1 MATLARRPRS
11 SRAARAPPVDFGVNA
26 QGTLNVLECT
36 RQHCPEAV
44 FIFTSTN
51 KVYGDTPNFL
61 PLREDACKVS
71 LTMDFEFAG
80 ALIDKAFGAVFH
92 QIANSLVDA
101 FCKQADE
108 VYRG

>member
-1 MATLARRPRS
+1 MRPMKLRLVVDAERMPRASVSPFEPPHIEQLESRHSNPASRKIRS
-11 SRAARAPPVDFGVNA
+11 RPSASAWR
-26 QGTLNVLECT
+26 
-36 RQHCPEAV
+36 
-44 FIFTSTN
+44 FT
-51 KVYGDTPNFL
+51 